1 MIYHCF
7 WIVLQRTLW
16 YYRCLS
22 WHNDLT
28 PRFIHVVNGKLVLWS
43 ICWIPLPRARSE
55 SWYQRDFK
63 SALLKIII
71 SAVLM
76 GIWADEE
83 DADSSIAGICLTW
96 ARAPGRHGNTAH
108 RSARNRVA
116 FEARRESACINN
128 SSAARFTDVF
138 ISCFYT
144 CVDTNDSKI

>member
-7 WIVLQRTLW
+7 WIVLQRTLSLFILT
-16 YYRCLS
+16 Y
-22 WHNDLT
+22 NLT
-28 PRFIHVVNGKLVLWS
+28 PCSVHVVNGKLVLWS
-43 ICWIPLPRARSE
+43 MCWIPLPRARLE

-63 SALLKIII
+63 SAPLKIII

-128 SSAARFTDVF
+128 SSAARFADVF

-144 CVDTNDSKI
+144 QMTAKYYYI